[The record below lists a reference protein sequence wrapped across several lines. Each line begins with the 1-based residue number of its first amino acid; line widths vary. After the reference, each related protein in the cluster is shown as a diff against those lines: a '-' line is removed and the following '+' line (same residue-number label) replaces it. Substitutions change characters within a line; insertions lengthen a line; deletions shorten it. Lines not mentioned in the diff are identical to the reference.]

1 VTLRVRVFA
10 VVMALSLSGEALAQG
25 QGTDARR
32 AFEQGVQLLEDA
44 RYAEA
49 VSSLER
55 SLAIREV
62 PPVLYN
68 LALAYRGT
76 GAYLRAI
83 ATFERF
89 LAVAPPREPLRGDA
103 AAIIAELRRA
113 IARVRINVQ
122 GRASEVRLDD
132 RVISQGDVE
141 TSVELDPG
149 RHVVEARRQG
159 YRPAVRA
166 LTLSPGA
173 SEEVRL
179 DASESPLNARLQIQ
193 ANVDDAAIVLDGRE
207 RGRGRFEGEVPP
219 GTHPLEVSASG
230 HVTDRRDIEVA
241 PGANE
246 RVVVTL
252 AQRPSVLTRWWFWT
266 GAAVVVAGLWSGA
279 WSSSRG
285 PRTRCR
291 APGERPTVQ

>member
-1 VTLRVRVFA
+1 MVASLLILA
-10 VVMALSLSGEALAQG
+10 MAGEAAAQG
-25 QGTDARR
+25 QVGDARR
-32 AFEQGVQLLEDA
+32 AFEEGVQLLEDA

-103 AAIIAELRRA
+103 NTIIAELRRA
-113 IARVRINVQ
+113 LSRARIDVV
-122 GRASEVRLDD
+122 GRATEVRVDD
-132 RVISQGDVE
+132 RVISQGDVTTE
-141 TSVELDPG
+141 VDLDPG

-166 LTLSPGA
+166 LTLAPGA
-173 SEEVRL
+173 REEVRL
-179 DASESPLNARLQIQ
+179 DASESPLPATLSIQ
-193 ANVDDAAIVLDGRE
+193 TNVPDAAIVLDGRE
-207 RGRGRFEGEVPP
+207 RGRGRFEGEVAP

-230 HVTDRRDIEVA
+230 HLPERRELDVA

-266 GAAVVVAGLWSGA
+266 GAAVLVTGLVVGGVVLFSGTA
-279 WSSSRG
+279 E
-285 PRTRCR
+285 P
-291 APGERPTVQ
+291 VQGTWGTAYGALTSW